1 MITKEQVLLWADL
14 GFHMRRLVKNGK
26 VPQFKGS
33 FDQGDTLQDLLGW
46 IKEGGNLGVITGAL
60 SGIVCI
66 DIDVHN
72 GVNGLENLKNYMYCQ
87 NHEPLPETRTIKSP
101 TGGLHLYYKLPDEYM
116 TRRFLPTHEEIE
128 AVDFRNHSQFMVLEG
143 SERPEGTYEV
153 LKDIAFKDVPQCPS
167 WVLELYVKEHVE
179 KTANNGK
186 MTYIAK
192 KLMEWATPVES
203 GNRNNY
209 MTSVVGFLILQNLPI
224 EKVYTWASII
234 NVNFVSPSL
243 PDDEM
248 NQIINSV
255 LRRELI
261 KRNV

>member
-1 MITKEQVLLWADL
+1 MITKEQVLRWADL
-14 GFHMRRLVKNGK
+14 GFNMRRLVKNGK

-66 DIDVHN
+66 DVDIHN
-72 GVNGLENLKNYMYCQ
+72 GVNGSSNLTNYMKE
-87 NHEPLPETRTIKSP
+87 NDVTLPQTRTIKSP
-101 TGGLHLYYKLPDEYM
+101 TGGLHMYYKLPEAFM
-116 TRRFLPTHEEIE
+116 TRRFLPTHEDIK

-153 LKDIAFKDVPQCPS
+153 MKDIDFKHIPLCPD
-167 WVLELYVKEHVE
+167 WVINLYVKEEV
-179 KTANNGK
+179 TSAPNSGK

-192 KLMEWATPVES
+192 KLQEWAVPVES

-209 MTSVVGFLILQNLPI
+209 MTSIVGFLILQNLPV
-224 EKVYTWASII
+224 ETVYTWASII
-234 NVNFVSPSL
+234 NVNFIRPSL
-243 PDDEM
+243 PDEEM

>member
-1 MITKEQVLLWADL
+1 MITKEQVLYWADL
-14 GFHMRRLVKNGK
+14 GFGLRRLVKNGK

-33 FDQGDTLQDLLGW
+33 FDTGDAITQAIEW
-46 IKEGGNLGVITGAL
+46 VEQGGNLGVITGAL

-72 GVNGLENLKNYMYCQ
+72 GVDGLQNLKDYMNCQ
-87 NHEPLPETRTIKSP
+87 AHDPLPETRTIKSP
-101 TGGLHLYYKLPDEYM
+101 TGGLHLYYKLPEEFM

-143 SERPEGTYEV
+143 SERPEGIYEV
-153 LKDIAFKDVPQCPS
+153 MKDIDFKDIPLCPD
-167 WVLELYVKEHVE
+167 WVLNLYVKEDVNI
-179 KTANNGK
+179 APNSGK

-192 KLMEWATPVES
+192 KLTEWSTVIES

-209 MTSVVGFLILQNLPI
+209 MTSLVGFLILQNLPI
-224 EKVYTWASII
+224 EQVYVWASII
-234 NVNFVSPSL
+234 NVNFIKPSL
-243 PDDEM
+243 PDEEM